1 MQVRGLLIYLSK
13 RNGSVW
19 GGLAYLLFSLVPV
32 HWDMPVYS
40 RYLPSVGRKKSWS
53 RRLPEAEMRAGH
65 RETVVENFYDLTAND
80 LQAVSTCFGCKI
92 VIWEQETV
100 TTVSCTGHCDLPSV
114 KVQVRVFGFSLVPVW
129 CGPQART
136 FSAGVGAS
144 SPTGPWCSVFT
155 FINCTVAR
163 CTPG

>member
-32 HWDMPVYS
+32 WDMPVYS
-40 RYLPSVGRKKSWS
+40 RYLPSVGQKKSWS

-65 RETVVENFYDLTAND
+65 RETVVKNFYDLTAND

-114 KVQVRVFGFSLVPVW
+114 KVQV
-129 CGPQART
+129 
-136 FSAGVGAS
+136 
-144 SPTGPWCSVFT
+144 
-155 FINCTVAR
+155 
-163 CTPG
+163 PGLWI

>member
-1 MQVRGLLIYLSK
+1 MT
-13 RNGSVW
+13 
-19 GGLAYLLFSLVPV
+19 
-32 HWDMPVYS
+32 
-40 RYLPSVGRKKSWS
+40 
-53 RRLPEAEMRAGH
+53 AGH
-65 RETVVENFYDLTAND
+65 RETVIKNFYDLTAND

-114 KVQVRVFGFSLVPVW
+114 KVQVRIFGFSLVPVW
-129 CGPQART
+129 CGPPART

-155 FINCTVAR
+155 FINCTVAHTLR
-163 CTPG
+163 RGAT